1 MEIMGIKTLN
11 EIKRLGKFAIGEINV
26 KEITLLKKN
35 ARFMKKEL
43 FDRLVENVKKD
54 GELSSLPFCYYDREK
69 DTMTVLSGNHRV
81 RSLLANGMD
90 SVVIMYNTVSMTE
103 DEKTSLQL
111 AHNAIS
117 GEDDTQ
123 ILKELYESIQGL
135 ELKVLSGLDDS
146 FFTDMENK
154 TASLIESLEIPTVE
168 VMLFFTDEVVDKFS
182 EILSNDKV
190 SEYVFMGKKE
200 NYRKYLELAEVIK
213 KNYNILNGALIFE
226 VLCDIY
232 QRYVDTENNG
242 FDGSIS
248 IEGHCV
254 FQVGG
259 TKSLVSEKSAT
270 KLRRYIKDAG
280 GIDEFIDVAG
290 SLFGTDK

>member
-81 RSLLANGMD
+81 RSLLANGME
-90 SVVIMYNTVSMTE
+90 SVVIMYNIVSMTE

-111 AHNAIS
+111 SHNAIS

-123 ILKELYESIQGL
+123 ILRELYESIQDL

-190 SEYVFMGKKE
+190 SEFLKF
-200 NYRKYLELAEVIK
+200 N
-213 KNYNILNGALIFE
+213 KNYLILNGALIFE

-242 FDGSIS
+242 FDGSIP

>member
-1 MEIMGIKTLN
+1 
-11 EIKRLGKFAIGEINV
+11 
-26 KEITLLKKN
+26 
-35 ARFMKKEL
+35 
-43 FDRLVENVKKD
+43 
-54 GELSSLPFCYYDREK
+54 
-69 DTMTVLSGNHRV
+69 
-81 RSLLANGMD
+81 
-90 SVVIMYNTVSMTE
+90 
-103 DEKTSLQL
+103 
-111 AHNAIS
+111 
-117 GEDDTQ
+117 
-123 ILKELYESIQGL
+123 LYESIQDL

-242 FDGSIS
+242 FDGSIP